1 MITNSIQITPETEIR
16 RIRIMPA
23 PGKVLVRKGE
33 RIGSGDVIAETKVF
47 SKYYGLDVARGLG
60 VSAEEVLGYMR
71 FPVGKDFRKGNI
83 LAGPRGIPR
92 RVVRAPFDG
101 SLVEIFRG
109 VAILKDIGQPYYLKS
124 GYSGKVAGL
133 IPQRGAIIESRGA
146 LIQGIWGNGNLGA
159 GHLVGSNGSY
169 YEEWFGDVPPNE
181 FKNNVFF
188 TRDCLDEIT
197 LRRIKNIPLNGL
209 ILPSINPAL
218 VQELLDFPFAVV
230 ILDSFGNRSMNI
242 EAQNI
247 LSKSVG
253 EYVEIIAE
261 PWDRDK
267 DKRPEVIIP
276 HTRNK
281 AYFITTSK
289 KNESEGQLV
298 RIVSSPYAGELGRY
312 LFTNKVSRLSNGL
325 FSKSAE
331 VILNNGIRVTVPLNN
346 LEFVELR

>member
-1 MITNSIQITPETEIR
+1 
-16 RIRIMPA
+16 
-23 PGKVLVRKGE
+23 
-33 RIGSGDVIAETKVF
+33 
-47 SKYYGLDVARGLG
+47 
-60 VSAEEVLGYMR
+60 MR
-71 FPVGKDFRKGNI
+71 FPAGKDFRKGNI
-83 LAGPRGIPR
+83 LAGPRGISR

-101 SLVEIFRG
+101 SLIEIFRG

-169 YEEWFGDVPPNE
+169 YEEWYGDVPPDE
-181 FKNNVFF
+181 FKNKVFF

-247 LSKSVG
+247 LSKSIG

-261 PWDRDK
+261 PWDRDRG
-267 DKRPEVIIP
+267 KRPEVIIP

-298 RIVSSPYAGELGRY
+298 RIVSSQYAGELGRY

>member
-1 MITNSIQITPETEIR
+1 
-16 RIRIMPA
+16 MPA

-47 SKYYGLDVARGLG
+47 SKYYDLDVARGLG

-71 FPVGKDFRKGNI
+71 FPAGKDFRKGNI
-83 LAGPRGIPR
+83 LAGPRGISR

-169 YEEWFGDVPPNE
+169 YEEWYGDVPPDE
-181 FKNNVFF
+181 FKNKVFF

-247 LSKSVG
+247 LSKSIG

-261 PWDRDK
+261 PWDRDRG
-267 DKRPEVIIP
+267 KRPEVIIP

-298 RIVSSPYAGELGRY
+298 RIVSSQYAGELGRY